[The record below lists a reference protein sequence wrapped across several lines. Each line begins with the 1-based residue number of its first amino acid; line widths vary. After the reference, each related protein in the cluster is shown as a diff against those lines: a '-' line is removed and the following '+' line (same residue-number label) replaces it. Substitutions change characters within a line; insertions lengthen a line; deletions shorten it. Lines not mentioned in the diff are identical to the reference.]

1 MANCIMKNVE
11 IVKNER
17 KEFLL
22 KKITVTS
29 YYVYL
34 FVIIYKLLQLRNSR
48 AFNFRNVAKENRE
61 D

>member
-1 MANCIMKNVE
+1 MKNVE